1 MSANLKV
8 WERRVV
14 EMQQFKRAPDLVA
27 RYGEPHHKDEQTGVE
42 IWHYPLG
49 VASRMLYSVHVAVQP
64 DQSCQAFMFFEPTDL
79 ADTPAERS
87 EFRHSVSRGA
97 SEAFKFLG
105 RFVGR

>member
-1 MSANLKV
+1 MSANLKA

-14 EMQQFKRAPDLVA
+14 EMQQCNRATDLVA
-27 RYGEPHHKDEQTGVE
+27 RYGEPHHKDQQTGFE

-64 DQSCQAFMFFEPTDL
+64 DQNCQAFMFFEPTDL

-87 EFRHSVSRGA
+87 EFRQSASRGA
-97 SEAFKFLG
+97 REAFRFLG
-105 RFVGR
+105 RFIGR